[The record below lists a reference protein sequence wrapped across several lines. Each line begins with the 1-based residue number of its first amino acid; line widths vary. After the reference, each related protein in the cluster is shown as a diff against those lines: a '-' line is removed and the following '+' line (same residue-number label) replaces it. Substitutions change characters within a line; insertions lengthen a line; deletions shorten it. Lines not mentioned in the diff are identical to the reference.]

1 MLRPFPSF
9 QAGTQCELPE
19 DVPPGGVPDELPD
32 VLPGEVLP
40 DVLPG
45 DEPVPVELEP
55 EPDEPTAEGEVLE
68 LDPDGL
74 LLVAPDE
81 ERGVAVEPALG
92 EEVEPLLLEPPLLL
106 DPELSHAPKDT
117 AESSAAAIS
126 NLLSITL
133 SPYGFSCSGIRSSF
147 SDNVSR
153 EPITG
158 YRVEKFRSLARIR
171 PEHYW
176 RLTQKFLPP
185 GEI

>member
-1 MLRPFPSF
+1 M
-9 QAGTQCELPE
+9 PE
-19 DVPPGGVPDELPD
+19 DVPPDGAPDELPD
-32 VLPGEVLP
+32 VLPDEVLP
-40 DVLPG
+40 DGLPG

-55 EPDEPTAEGEVLE
+55 EPDLAPAEGEVLE
-68 LDPDGL
+68 LGPDGL
-74 LLVAPDE
+74 LLVAFDE

-133 SPYGFSCSGIRSSF
+133 SPCGFSCPGIRSSF

-158 YRVEKFRSLARIR
+158 RRVEKFRSLGSPRLG
-171 PEHYW
+171 HYW
-176 RLTQKFLPP
+176 RLTQKFLPSA
-185 GEI
+185 EI